1 MWKHIWL
8 NVFEASFQEA
18 QQLFDQYENFCN
30 QVTLVSIHFE
40 RHELSTRASL
50 ISSVSC
56 RASQTAV
63 NLKEKNAMRSM
74 AQNDLSNLKV
84 KGAADEQKKRLITE
98 RVEQINKEIR
108 AYLTRFPEI
117 RQQGPCAVPALV
129 VACR

>member
-30 QVTLVSIHFE
+30 QVRLVPE
-40 RHELSTRASL
+40 RHVLGTRALL

-117 RQQGPCAVPALV
+117 RQQGPCADPALV